1 MADSNWKQTANELAP
16 EKLVVNTIAPESG
29 MEQKLKRE
37 GNLWWTPDGS
47 MYVYY
52 TPSMW
57 RFLD

>member
-1 MADSNWKQTANELAP
+1 MDTSWKHTANELP
-16 EKLVVNTIAPESG
+16 PRGVVVNTIAPESG
-29 MEQKLKRE
+29 MEQTLKYSD
-37 GNLWWTPDGS
+37 NLWWAPDGS